1 MEFFNNFIGDLQLRE
16 IHVSGVKYTWSNKQQ
31 NPTLVKLDRILA
43 STCWDMHFSV
53 SFAWSKARVGSDHS
67 PLILDTGEH
76 RDNKAKYLYFQEKW
90 LMLDGFDKRV
100 NDKWVDVKGSVVDDC
115 YSMDVWHKCVQ
126 SLRKFL
132 RGWDMKNK
140 GEGKNG

>member
-16 IHVSGVKYTWSNKQQ
+16 IHVSGVKYTWFNKQQ
-31 NPTLVKLDRILA
+31 NPNLVKLDRILA
-43 STCWDMHFSV
+43 STCWDMHFSA

-76 RDNKAKYLYFQEKW
+76 RDNKAKYFYFQEKW

-100 NDKWVDVKGSVVDDC
+100 NDK
-115 YSMDVWHKCVQ
+115 
-126 SLRKFL
+126 
-132 RGWDMKNK
+132 
-140 GEGKNG
+140 